1 MSKQIKQMQMDALRQ
16 TFAEVRDLVFLDIT
30 GLDSVGDNHLR
41 KALQKKKITLHM
53 VKNSLARRVFDELGV
68 KVPKD
73 SPYWAGSTFLSWG
86 AGSLAELSKEIDA
99 QLKDLVK
106 KNAKLKD
113 KLKVK
118 GAISEGQQIA
128 FDLALKMP
136 TRAEAIG
143 RVVSLALAPA
153 SRLVSQITAAGGNL
167 AGQIKTLSEKK
178 PEEAAAEAPAAASA

>member
-1 MSKQIKQMQMDALRQ
+1 MA
-16 TFAEVRDLVFLDIT
+16 
-30 GLDSVGDNHLR
+30 
-41 KALQKKKITLHM
+41 
-53 VKNSLARRVFDELGV
+53 
-68 KVPKD
+68 
-73 SPYWAGSTFLSWG
+73 WG

-113 KLKVK
+113 KLKIK

-143 RVVSLALAPA
+143 RIVSLAMAPA
-153 SRLVSQITAAGGNL
+153 SRLLSQITAAGSNL
-167 AGQIKTLSEKK
+167 ASQVKTLSEKK
-178 PEEAAAEAPAAASA
+178 TEETPAAAPA